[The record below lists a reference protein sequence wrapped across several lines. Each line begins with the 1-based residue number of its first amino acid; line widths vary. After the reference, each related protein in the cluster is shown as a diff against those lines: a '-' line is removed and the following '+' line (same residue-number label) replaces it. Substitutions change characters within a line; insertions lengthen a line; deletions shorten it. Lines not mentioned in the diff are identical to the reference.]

1 VARKPQVVIVGFPN
15 AGKSTLFNRLLG
27 RRKALVHALPGM
39 TRDRV
44 SAPAVLEGRPVE
56 LVDTGGF
63 LDAASDPLSS
73 EVKAKAWDAARA
85 ADVLVLVLDAQRG
98 LLPAEEDLYQSLRKL
113 GRPLVVAVNKV
124 DSERGLPLLGEYYR
138 LGAPRLFFISAEHR
152 LRLDELEAGVAAS
165 LPAPAPGG
173 PEAAESEESP
183 PLSVAIIGRTNV
195 GKSSLAN
202 RLCGEER
209 FIVSRLPGTTRDS
222 GDVLIRRGT
231 KAYRLIDTAGIRK
244 LGRVGD
250 VRESAGV
257 IKAKKNIPLADVLC
271 FVLDV
276 TEFPTRQDTAV
287 ARLALD
293 SGKPLLLALNKW
305 DLVRDEKGALAEIR
319 KACARRLDFISYAPV
334 LPVSAL
340 TGRGVS
346 RVLEA
351 ADRVYAN
358 GRTRIPTS
366 RLNAFLAELQAS
378 NPPVSRTGRRF
389 RVKYMTQQGVLP
401 PTFLAFTAG
410 PTAFAPSSEK
420 FFQAKLR
427 QSFGFE
433 GTPLRVVLKGG
444 QGG

>member
-1 VARKPQVVIVGFPN
+1 VARTPQVVIVGFPN
-15 AGKSTLFNRLLG
+15 AGKSTLFNRLHG
-27 RRKALVHALPGM
+27 RRKALVHSLPGM

-63 LDAASDPLSS
+63 LDVQSDPLST
-73 EVKAKAWDAARA
+73 EVKAKAWEAARA

-98 LLPAEEDLYQSLRKL
+98 LLPAEEDLYRSLLKL

-124 DSERGLPLLGEYYR
+124 DSERERPLLGEYYR
-138 LGAPRLFFISAEHR
+138 LGAPRLFFVSAEHR
-152 LRLDELEAGVAAS
+152 LRLDELEAGIAAV
-165 LPAPAPGG
+165 LPAPASGTPDA
-173 PEAAESEESP
+173 PEAEEGR
-183 PLSVAIIGRTNV
+183 PLAVAIIGRTNV

-202 RLCGEER
+202 RMCGQER

-222 GDVLIRRGT
+222 GDIVIRRGR

-244 LGRVGD
+244 LGRVED

-257 IKAKKNIPLADVLC
+257 IKARKNIPQADVLC

-293 SGKPLLLALNKW
+293 SGKPLLLVLNKW

-319 KACARRLDFISYAPV
+319 EACARRLDFIGYAP
-334 LPVSAL
+334 LLQVSAL

-346 RVLEA
+346 RLLET
-351 ADRVYAN
+351 ADRVYAS
-358 GRTRIPTS
+358 GRKQISTS

-378 NPPVSRTGRRF
+378 NPPVSPSGRRF

-401 PTFLAFTAG
+401 PTFLAFTGG
-410 PTAFAPSSEK
+410 PTAFAPASEK

-427 QSFGFE
+427 QAFGFE
-433 GTPLRVVLKGG
+433 GTPLRVVLKGR
-444 QGG
+444 